1 MTVQDMSDFARLLGE
16 HPEWRGE
23 LRRLL
28 LSDELL
34 TLPDLVRESSEN
46 VAALIDAHHES
57 EERLTRLEASVA
69 ALTEKVAAL
78 TEKVAALTEAQQRSE
93 ERLTRLEASIA
104 ALTEQIAILVVVQK
118 QTEARLDR
126 IEGRLGNIEGRL
138 LEMDYR
144 EKASGYFSQLIRKAR
159 VVPRSEI
166 DELLEA
172 SLSEAELHDLLLT
185 DIFISGR
192 PKARRELQIFIAIE
206 VSQRV
211 DVTDVVRAGR
221 RAELMRR
228 GGMVVI
234 PVAAGE
240 THTDEA
246 ELEANRENVALVQ
259 DGADLNWAEAL
270 AKWLA

>member
-57 EERLTRLEASVA
+57 EERLTRLEAS
-69 ALTEKVAAL
+69 VAAL